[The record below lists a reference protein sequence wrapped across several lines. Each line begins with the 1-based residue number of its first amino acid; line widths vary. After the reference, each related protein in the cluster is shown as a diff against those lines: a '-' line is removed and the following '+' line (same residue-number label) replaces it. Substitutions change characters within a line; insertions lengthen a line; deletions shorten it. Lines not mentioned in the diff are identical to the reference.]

1 MTITYFSIQ
10 TARWVNLIA
19 QSKTPTYSKSSS
31 FLPGGA
37 YDFDGDQWSRSK
49 GVIRMPDFDN
59 GKGWYSGCQGWVGPL
74 AISTDYFRLNVAYL
88 HDCRLI
94 DKGLYAS
101 ELAKQP
107 APLALHHALKAA
119 QQDQIP
125 THPIERAYGAE
136 LSMLIEYLLAYPL
149 KRNNKGNYGHARTDR
164 KRRIILHN
172 TPDGIRY
179 EGAWPISENVLNV
192 DYLEEC
198 DLLNRADYD
207 LSAIS
212 GNYVEAL
219 IYALRKKHTD
229 EDVQLTKVA
238 IAPMENVDGDLFGE

>member
-19 QSKTPTYSKSSS
+19 GTDTPRLRNIEYP
-31 FLPGGA
+31 PGRV
-37 YDFDGDQWSRSK
+37 YEFDGDEWSRSK
-49 GVIRMPDFDN
+49 GLIGMFDFGDGN
-59 GKGWYSGCQGWVGPL
+59 GWYSGCQSWTGPL
-74 AISTDYFRLNVAYL
+74 AWSARGFRLNVDYL

-94 DKGLYAS
+94 DKDKYAT

-107 APLALHHALKAA
+107 APIALHQALKEARN
-119 QQDQIP
+119 DLVP
-125 THPIERAYGAE
+125 THKMVRPYGAE
-136 LSMLIEYLLAYPL
+136 LSMLIEYLLAFPL
-149 KRNNKGNYGHARTDR
+149 KPNKKGNYGMFRSDR
-164 KRRIILHN
+164 RQKIILHN
-172 TPDGIRY
+172 TPEGIRY

-207 LSAIS
+207 LSALS

-229 EDVQLTKVA
+229 EDVRLTKVA
-238 IAPMENVDGDLFGE
+238 IAPMDNVDDSLFGE